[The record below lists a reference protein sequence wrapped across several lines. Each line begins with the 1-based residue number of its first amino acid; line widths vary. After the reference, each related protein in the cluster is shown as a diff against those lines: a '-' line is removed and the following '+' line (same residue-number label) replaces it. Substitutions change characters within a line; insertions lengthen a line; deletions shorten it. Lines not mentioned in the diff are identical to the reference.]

1 MQPRSEY
8 AYIYAQHHIHVQ
20 YHICAQCHIYANYAY
35 AYIIRRFD
43 VNEVYMQRAG
53 VGKWASCV
61 RVVDPVEGETKQLI
75 EMWEDEAA
83 VSVCVAR

>member
-1 MQPRSEY
+1 
-8 AYIYAQHHIHVQ
+8 
-20 YHICAQCHIYANYAY
+20 
-35 AYIIRRFD
+35 
-43 VNEVYMQRAG
+43 MQRAG